1 MSGSCREAAGRD
13 PVRAHVPPRR
23 ARRQG
28 DGRDERVRPRDGAR
42 AVPHGRARRRV
53 HPLAELLHPARR
65 GDGARGTRHP
75 PLGGAP
81 GPDAARGRAR
91 PPGRLRGGRGAVP
104 ARAGTRVRPDP
115 RALLALRRGRARPAR
130 DVGRAARADVPHP
143 RAAQEHGGAVGG
155 RGRARAADRRGVAD
169 HRRGRP
175 HRRRQRGGARAP
187 GLVLRRARR
196 ARRGHPVRR
205 RHGVVPA
212 DGSRGGQGLARARA
226 RALADLRGATAADQG
241 TRDLARRDGAAAG
254 GHAAHHR
261 RRSG

>member
-1 MSGSCREAAGRD
+1 MPRE
-13 PVRAHVPPRR
+13 
-23 ARRQG
+23 
-28 DGRDERVRPRDGAR
+28 DGAR
-42 AVPHGRARRRV
+42 ASGRV
-53 HPLAELLHPARR
+53 
-65 GDGARGTRHP
+65 
-75 PLGGAP
+75 
-81 GPDAARGRAR
+81 
-91 PPGRLRGGRGAVP
+91 RGGRGAVP

-143 RAAQEHGGAVGG
+143 RAAQEHGGADGG

-175 HRRRQRGGARAP
+175 HRRRQRRGARAP

-205 RHGVVPA
+205 RHGAVPA
-212 DGSRGGQGLARARA
+212 DESRGGQGLARARA
-226 RALADLRGATAADQG
+226 RAAPDLRGATAADQG

-261 RRSG
+261 RRPGRARQWTWRPDARAGQSARPRRGASAFSAPSRSAGSGSSTRRPTRR